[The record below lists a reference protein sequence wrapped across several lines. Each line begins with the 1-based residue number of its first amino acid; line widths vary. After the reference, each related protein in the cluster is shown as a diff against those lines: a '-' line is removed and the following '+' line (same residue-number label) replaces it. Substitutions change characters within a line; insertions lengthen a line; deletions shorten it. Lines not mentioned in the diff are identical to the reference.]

1 MMRESDMHDTDRADR
16 IWRHPVYQEHFLQL
30 QKAERTREFCR
41 HTLAHFLDVARIAHI
56 WNLEYGLGI
65 PKDILYAAALLHD
78 ICSFQKESRTIRPA
92 LLCAP
97 GSCRNAALHQKR
109 SCACKMLFCTTE
121 GTAPAAAWKR
131 PLHRIRFLNV
141 SGAQTNVPETASTA
155 LPRTTATGRPAEECT
170 GSAHSALLKR
180 TRRKNTA
187 VHTIPVYQQKW
198 RHLI

>member
-78 ICSFQKESRTIRPA
+78 IGRYLQLSEGIPHDQASA
-92 LLCAP
+92 SLCARIMPECGFTPEEILRVQNAILHHRGHSP
-97 GSCRNAALHQKR
+97 GSSLETSASQDPLFECLRRADKR
-109 SCACKMLFCTTE
+109 SRNCFDC
-121 GTAPAAAWKR
+121 PAARECNW
-131 PLHRIRFLNV
+131 
-141 SGAQTNVPETASTA
+141 
-155 LPRTTATGRPAEECT
+155 PADRRMHGICT
-170 GSAHSALLKR
+170 
-180 TRRKNTA
+180 
-187 VHTIPVYQQKW
+187 
-198 RHLI
+198 